1 MLSKSEER
9 QNRDCRED
17 FLDNFLLCSR
27 ESLVQQR
34 KLAQE
39 EALLRILDSLLEEE
53 SPFIG
58 HLYSQFIQLRGLQEN
73 GESRAFL
80 KKALK
85 VEVSNSETALVDP
98 RKDRAV
104 QALTFL
110 KKEQDANKGVSARG
124 ALLPL
129 QQWQVS
135 LTQELNLPLPP
146 AVF

>member
-9 QNRDCRED
+9 KKRDSIRED

-53 SPFIG
+53 SPSIG

-85 VEVSNSETALVDP
+85 EVSNSETALLDP

-110 KKEQDANKGVSARG
+110 KKERDANKGVSARG

-135 LTQELNLPLPP
+135 ST
-146 AVF
+146 